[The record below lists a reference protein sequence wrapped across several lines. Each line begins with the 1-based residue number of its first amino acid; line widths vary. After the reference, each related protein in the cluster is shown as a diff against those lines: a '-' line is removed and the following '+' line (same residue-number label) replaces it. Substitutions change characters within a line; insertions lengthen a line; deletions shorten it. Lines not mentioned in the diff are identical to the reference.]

1 MEPIEYC
8 VRIYCPD
15 NLLLFAIFLSF
26 LSAMA
31 IGRMMLNASKFILN
45 KKGQR
50 LSIIELEMPKTFA
63 RFTDTLA
70 NMSAKAKEAVRLNL
84 ILDFFFMPCLYLCMF
99 FVAIYTMHR
108 LAQGHFVNDVWV
120 NALSVVRLLPFL
132 TWALDITENMFT
144 LSLLRQPSRKGVI
157 WMKFF
162 SIVKWLSGF
171 LYVLYFIML
180 LVIYLLTRNHLAE

>member
-1 MEPIEYC
+1 MEPIDYSI
-8 VRIYCPD
+8 RIYCPD

-26 LSAMA
+26 LSALA

-70 NMSAKAKEAVRLNL
+70 NMPAKAKEAVRLNL

-99 FVAIYTMHR
+99 FVATYAKHR
-108 LAQGHFVNDVWV
+108 LAYNHSVNDVWI

-144 LSLLRQPSRKGVI
+144 LSLMRLPSRRGII

-180 LVIYLLTRNHLAE
+180 LVIYVLKVNHLAE

>member
-1 MEPIEYC
+1 MEPIDYC
-8 VRIYCPD
+8 IRIYCPD

-31 IGRMMLNASKFILN
+31 IGRMMLNASKFVMN

-70 NMSAKAKEAVRLNL
+70 NMTAKAKEAVRLNL

-99 FVAIYTMHR
+99 FVATYVKHR
-108 LAQGHFVNDVWV
+108 LAYNHSVNDVWIC
-120 NALSVVRLLPFL
+120 ALSWVRLLPFL

-144 LSLLRQPSRKGVI
+144 LSLMRQPNRRGVI

-180 LVIYLLTRNHLAE
+180 AVIYLLTKNHLAN

>member
-1 MEPIEYC
+1 
-8 VRIYCPD
+8 
-15 NLLLFAIFLSF
+15 
-26 LSAMA
+26 MA

-50 LSIIELEMPKTFA
+50 LSVIELEMPKTFA

-70 NMSAKAKEAVRLNL
+70 NMPAKAKEAVRLNL

-99 FVAIYTMHR
+99 FVATYTRHR
-108 LAQGHFVNDVWV
+108 LTESHVVNDVWV

-132 TWALDITENMFT
+132 TLALDITENMFT

-180 LVIYLLTRNHLAE
+180 LVIYLLTINHLAE